1 MTVRQT
7 WSQEPGGY
15 GRVAE
20 VRVPS
25 GGARGSLPVVVDL
38 HGNGGQGSVRR
49 LSYLGDD
56 AVIVAPSGYE
66 RSWNIYNEKSKA
78 DDVSFILELIR
89 RVGEETSVANTSD
102 VTIVGTSNGAAMIY
116 RLLLE
121 TGRER
126 PFHRVVPMVSSLIS
140 VQHHD
145 GQFWRSTS
153 GTATDHSIAVV
164 PQFSPKFEYAHF
176 HGTEDGALAYL
187 GASPGPAF
195 LGQGV
200 DVLPAQTTDFLF
212 AQAMG
217 HSGGQVGDGE
227 GEVQGSLQ
235 TYSYLGGRAR
245 HVKVVGGSHGS
256 VFGNS
261 QVRSEVRRM
270 VTGKQ

>member
-1 MTVRQT
+1 MRAP
-7 WSQEPGGY
+7 PG
-15 GRVAE
+15 AL
-20 VRVPS
+20 
-25 GGARGSLPVVVDL
+25 ASLPVVVHL
-38 HGNGGQGSVRR
+38 HGSGGQGTVRI

-56 AVIVAPSGYE
+56 AVIVAPSGYQ

-78 DDVSFILELIR
+78 DDVSFILEVIR

-126 PFHRVVPMVSSLIS
+126 PFHRVVPMASSLIS

-145 GQFWRSTS
+145 SQFWRSAS

-164 PQFSPKFEYAHF
+164 PQFSSKFEYVHF

-195 LGQGV
+195 LGEGV
-200 DVLPAQTTDFLF
+200 DLLPAHTTDFLF

-217 HSGGQVGDGE
+217 HSGRQLGDGE
-227 GEVQGSLQ
+227 GEVEGSLQ

-245 HVKVVGGSHGS
+245 HVKVIGGSHGS

-261 QVRSEVRRM
+261 EVRSEVRRM
-270 VTGKQ
+270 VVGR